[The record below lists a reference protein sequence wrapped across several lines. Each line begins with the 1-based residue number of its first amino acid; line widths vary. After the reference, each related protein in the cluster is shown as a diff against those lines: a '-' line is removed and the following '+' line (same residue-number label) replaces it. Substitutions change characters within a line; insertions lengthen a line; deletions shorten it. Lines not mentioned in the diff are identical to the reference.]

1 MALGIEDVLVGHWTD
16 DEAATGVTVVIPPAR
31 TLGALAVRGGAPGTR
46 EAAALSNIG
55 SGIECHG
62 VALCGNSVFGL
73 SAADG
78 VVRWCVEQERGLLI
92 RGSVVPVVGAA
103 VVYDIQSPTSQRVT
117 AEAGHLAC
125 ENASSD
131 EPATGR
137 VGVGR
142 GCTVGKSAG
151 RAYSAP
157 GGLGVAACTSG
168 DLSVAVIV
176 AVNPLGD
183 VINRDGSVL
192 AGTIAPE
199 GSERYPYTDPEL
211 IPGFYEEAYKGTRD
225 NDPSEAGPG
234 HVDVGMSGSGRMN
247 TTIGCIV
254 TNGALT
260 KPDACRAA
268 DLAHTGIARAV
279 EPPHTD
285 FDGDA
290 LFLLATG
297 QVPANKELVALLAS
311 EAIETAI
318 RTAVQ

>member
-1 MALGIEDVLVGHWTD
+1 MALGVEDVLVGHWTD
-16 DEAATGVTVVIPPAR
+16 DEAATGVTVVIPPAG

-46 EAAALSNIG
+46 EAAALSSIG
-55 SGIECHG
+55 SGVECHG

-78 VVRWCVEQERGLLI
+78 MVGWCVEQERGLLI
-92 RGSVVPVVGAA
+92 RGSYVPVVGAA
-103 VVYDIQSPTSQRVT
+103 VVYDIQAPTSQRIT
-117 AEAGHLAC
+117 AEAGRLAC
-125 ENASSD
+125 ESATSD

-151 RAYSAP
+151 HAYSTP
-157 GGLGVAACTSG
+157 GGLGMAVCTSG
-168 DLSVAVIV
+168 DLSVAVLV
-176 AVNPLGD
+176 AVNALGD
-183 VINRDGSVL
+183 VINPDGSVL
-192 AGTIAPE
+192 AGTIAPADAK
-199 GSERYPYTDPEL
+199 RYPYTDAEL
-211 IPGFYEEAYKGTRD
+211 IPGFYEETYKGVG
-225 NDPSEAGPG
+225 EA
-234 HVDVGMSGSGRMN
+234 DIDLSGSGRLN

-254 TNGALT
+254 TNAILT

-311 EAIETAI
+311 EALETAI
-318 RTAVQ
+318 RAAV